1 MIGRSRW
8 VGYALLS
15 PALCAVGFLILYPL
29 YLVVATSLRQGKTL
43 NVLRLS
49 ELPFGLANYHTILA
63 SDATWH
69 SVSVTVV
76 YLLGT
81 IGPAFFIGLGAAL
94 LLNRAFPGRRWLRSF
109 ILLPW
114 AVPGVIVSIVFL
126 WLLDGS
132 FGVVNALLRQAG
144 WLATDLAWFAN
155 DDTALAAVI
164 VPTIWK
170 AYPFFTLTLLAALQ
184 AIPASLYEAARVDG
198 ASSWQRFRYITWP
211 GIRPSAA
218 LAAILNTLWAL
229 REFDIIYLTT
239 AGGPDRATE
248 TLAVRIYQEAFS
260 FFRMG
265 TASALGVLTMTMA
278 VLLVLM
284 SMRTIRREY
293 F

>member
-69 SVSVTVV
+69 SVGVTVV

-81 IGPAFFIGLGAAL
+81 IGPAFFTGLGAAL
-94 LLNRAFPGRRWLRSF
+94 LLNCAFPGRRWLRSF

-239 AGGPDRATE
+239 GGGPDRATE